1 MDIQTGLP
9 RTPSTWSVV
18 WAIVLMILG
27 VAAVALPAAV
37 SISVTFILAWVLIVV
52 GITHLASAWSA
63 PTVGAVV
70 WKMSLALLYIVVG
83 VTVLRHPLWGLTSVT
98 LVIGAACLA
107 EGILALAAYFA
118 EPRPSLVNVLGGAV
132 SILLGVMIWNQ
143 WPSSSL
149 WVIGTLVG
157 INLLFAGATHLA
169 LAIGERRLGRVDQM

>member
-9 RTPSTWSVV
+9 RTPSAWSIV
-18 WAIVLMILG
+18 WAIVLMFLG

-52 GITHLASAWSA
+52 GITHLASSWNA
-63 PTVGAVV
+63 PTVSAVV
-70 WKMSLALLYIVVG
+70 WKLLLGVLYIAVG
-83 VTVLRHPLWGLTSVT
+83 LTVLRHPLWGLTSVT

-107 EGILALAAYFA
+107 EGILSLAAYVA
-118 EPRPSLVNVLGGAV
+118 EARPSLVNVLGGAV
-132 SILLGVMIWNQ
+132 SILLGLMIWNQ

-157 INLLFAGATHLA
+157 INLLFAGAAHLA
-169 LAIGERRLGRVDQM
+169 LAIGERRLDRVRQM